1 MELLLV
7 RHALPVRVDNTATGA
22 QADPVLSD
30 LGWRQSGALADWLI
44 GALPGGPP
52 AEPVDAVYSS
62 TRARARQT
70 AEPLAERLGLEVG
83 IEPGLDEYDFGEPE
97 YVPIE
102 ELKATGDPRWHELVS
117 EDAIPAPEA
126 FMAQVVAG
134 VDRII
139 AAHPGQR
146 VVVFCHG
153 GTICAY
159 IAHLLGLDRI
169 LFYEATYTSV
179 NRVLAASTGERSLGS
194 LNETAHLRVAGVPVY
209 LPGGLPENLPG
220 G

>member
-7 RHALPVRVDNTATGA
+7 RHALPVRVDNRDTGDE
-22 QADPVLSD
+22 ADPVLSD
-30 LGWRQSGALADWLI
+30 LGWRQSRAVADWLV
-44 GALPGGPP
+44 GALPGGPS
-52 AEPVDAVYSS
+52 AEPIDAVYAS

-70 AEPLAERLGLEVG
+70 AEPLAERLTQELW
-83 IEPGLDEYDFGEPE
+83 IEPGLDEYDYGEPE

-102 ELKATGDPRWHELVS
+102 ELKEAGDPRWHELVS

-126 FMAQVVAG
+126 FMAQVVTG

-146 VVVFCHG
+146 VVAFCHG

-159 IAHLLGLDRI
+159 MAHLLGLDRI
-169 LFYEATYTSV
+169 LFFEAAYTSV

-194 LNETAHLRVAGVPVY
+194 LNETAHLRVAGVPTY
-209 LPGGLPENLPG
+209 LPGG
-220 G
+220 

>member
-7 RHALPVRVDNTATGA
+7 RHALPVRVDNRDTGDE
-22 QADPVLSD
+22 ADPVLSD
-30 LGWRQSGALADWLI
+30 LGWRQSRAVADWLV
-44 GALPGGPP
+44 GALPGGPS
-52 AEPVDAVYSS
+52 AEPIDAVYAS

-70 AEPLAERLGLEVG
+70 AEPLAERLGQELR
-83 IEPGLDEYDFGEPE
+83 IEPGLDEYDYGEPE

-102 ELKATGDPRWHELVS
+102 ELKEAGDPRWHELVS

-126 FMAQVVAG
+126 FMAQVVTG

-146 VVVFCHG
+146 VVAFCHG

-159 IAHLLGLDRI
+159 MAHLLGLDRI
-169 LFYEATYTSV
+169 LFFEAAYTSV

-194 LNETAHLRVAGVPVY
+194 LNETAHLRVAGLPTY
-209 LPGGLPENLPG
+209 APGG
-220 G
+220 

>member
-7 RHALPVRVDNTATGA
+7 RHALPVRVDNRDTGDE
-22 QADPVLSD
+22 ADPVLSD
-30 LGWRQSGALADWLI
+30 LGWRQSRAVADWLV
-44 GALPGGPP
+44 GALPGGPS
-52 AEPVDAVYSS
+52 AEPIDAVYAS

-70 AEPLAERLGLEVG
+70 AEPLAERLEQELR
-83 IEPGLDEYDFGEPE
+83 IEPGLDEYDYGEPE

-102 ELKATGDPRWHELVS
+102 ELKETGDPRWHELVS

-126 FMAQVVAG
+126 FMAQVVTG

-146 VVVFCHG
+146 VVAFCHG

-159 IAHLLGLDRI
+159 MAHLLGLDRI
-169 LFYEATYTSV
+169 LFFEAAYTSV

-194 LNETAHLRVAGVPVY
+194 LNETAHLRVSGVPTY
-209 LPGGLPENLPG
+209 LPGG
-220 G
+220 

>member
-1 MELLLV
+1 MERLRV
-7 RHALPVRVDNTATGA
+7 RHALPARVDNRDTGGE
-22 QADPVLSD
+22 ADPVLSD
-30 LGWRQSGALADWLI
+30 LGWRQSRVVAAGLV

-52 AEPVDAVYSS
+52 AEPIDAVYAS

-70 AEPLAERLGLEVG
+70 AEPLAERLGQELR
-83 IEPGLDEYDFGEPE
+83 IEPGLDEYDYGEPE

-102 ELKATGDPRWHELVS
+102 ELKEAGDPRWHELVS

-126 FMAQVVAG
+126 FMAQVVTG

-146 VVVFCHG
+146 VVAFCHG

-159 IAHLLGLDRI
+159 MAHLLGLDRI
-169 LFYEATYTSV
+169 LFFEAAYTSV

-194 LNETAHLRVAGVPVY
+194 LNETAHLRVAGVPTY
-209 LPGGLPENLPG
+209 LPGG
-220 G
+220 

>member
-7 RHALPVRVDNTATGA
+7 RHALPVRVDNRDTGDE
-22 QADPVLSD
+22 ADPVLSD
-30 LGWRQSGALADWLI
+30 LGWRQSRAVADWLV
-44 GALPGGPP
+44 GALPGGP
-52 AEPVDAVYSS
+52 AA
-62 TRARARQT
+62 
-70 AEPLAERLGLEVG
+70 
-83 IEPGLDEYDFGEPE
+83 EPGLDEYDYGEPE

-102 ELKATGDPRWHELVS
+102 ELKETGDPRWHELVS

-126 FMAQVVAG
+126 FMAQVVTG

-146 VVVFCHG
+146 VVAFCHG

-159 IAHLLGLDRI
+159 MAHLLGLDRI
-169 LFYEATYTSV
+169 LFFEAAYTSV

-194 LNETAHLRVAGVPVY
+194 LNETAHLRVAGVPTY
-209 LPGGLPENLPG
+209 LPGG
-220 G
+220 

>member
-7 RHALPVRVDNTATGA
+7 RHALPVRVDNRDTGDE
-22 QADPVLSD
+22 ADPVLSD
-30 LGWRQSGALADWLI
+30 LGWRQSRAVADWLV
-44 GALPGGPP
+44 GALPGGPS
-52 AEPVDAVYSS
+52 AEPIDAVYAS

-70 AEPLAERLGLEVG
+70 AEPLAERLGQELR
-83 IEPGLDEYDFGEPE
+83 IEPGRDEYDYGEPE

-102 ELKATGDPRWHELVS
+102 ELKETGDPRWHELVS

-126 FMAQVVAG
+126 FMAQVVTG

-146 VVVFCHG
+146 VVAFCHG

-159 IAHLLGLDRI
+159 MAHLLGLDRI
-169 LFYEATYTSV
+169 LFFEAAYTSV
-179 NRVLAASTGERSLGS
+179 NRVLAASTGDRSLGS
-194 LNETAHLRVAGVPVY
+194 LNAPAHLRVAGVPTY
-209 LPGGLPENLPG
+209 LPGG
-220 G
+220 

>member
-7 RHALPVRVDNTATGA
+7 RHALPVRVDNRDTGDE
-22 QADPVLSD
+22 ADPVLSD
-30 LGWRQSGALADWLI
+30 LGWRQSRAVADWLV
-44 GALPGGPP
+44 GALPGGPL
-52 AEPVDAVYSS
+52 AEPIDAVYAS

-70 AEPLAERLGLEVG
+70 AEPLAERLGQELR
-83 IEPGLDEYDFGEPE
+83 IEPGLDEYDYGEPE

-102 ELKATGDPRWHELVS
+102 ELKEAGDPRWHELVS

-126 FMAQVVAG
+126 FMAQVVTG

-146 VVVFCHG
+146 VVAFCHG

-159 IAHLLGLDRI
+159 MAHLLGLDRI
-169 LFYEATYTSV
+169 LFFEAAYTSV

-194 LNETAHLRVAGVPVY
+194 LNETAHLRVAGVPTY
-209 LPGGLPENLPG
+209 LPGG
-220 G
+220 

>member
-7 RHALPVRVDNTATGA
+7 RHALPVRVDNRDTGDE
-22 QADPVLSD
+22 ADPVLSD
-30 LGWRQSGALADWLI
+30 LGWRQSRAVADWLV
-44 GALPGGPP
+44 GALPGGPS
-52 AEPVDAVYSS
+52 AEPIDAVYAS

-70 AEPLAERLGLEVG
+70 AEPLAERLGQELW
-83 IEPGLDEYDFGEPE
+83 IEPGLDEYDYGEPE

-102 ELKATGDPRWHELVS
+102 ELKEAGDPRWHELVS

-126 FMAQVVAG
+126 FMAQVVTG

-146 VVVFCHG
+146 VVAFCHG

-159 IAHLLGLDRI
+159 MARLLGLDRI
-169 LFYEATYTSV
+169 LFFEAAYTSV

-194 LNETAHLRVAGVPVY
+194 LNETAHLRVAGVPTY
-209 LPGGLPENLPG
+209 LPGG
-220 G
+220 

>member
-7 RHALPVRVDNTATGA
+7 RHALPVRVANRDTGDE
-22 QADPVLSD
+22 ADPVLSD
-30 LGWRQSGALADWLI
+30 LGWRQSRAVAAWLV
-44 GALPGGPP
+44 GALPGGPS
-52 AEPVDAVYSS
+52 AEPIDAVYAS

-70 AEPLAERLGLEVG
+70 AEPLAERLGQELR
-83 IEPGLDEYDFGEPE
+83 IEPGLDEYDYGEPE

-102 ELKATGDPRWHELVS
+102 ELKEAGDPRWHELVS

-126 FMAQVVAG
+126 FMAQGVTG

-146 VVVFCHG
+146 VVAFCHG

-159 IAHLLGLDRI
+159 MAHLLGLDRI
-169 LFYEATYTSV
+169 LFFEAAYTSV

-194 LNETAHLRVAGVPVY
+194 RNETAHLRVAGVPTY
-209 LPGGLPENLPG
+209 LPGG
-220 G
+220 

>member
-7 RHALPVRVDNTATGA
+7 RHALPVRVDNRDTGDE
-22 QADPVLSD
+22 ADPVLSD
-30 LGWRQSGALADWLI
+30 LGWRQSRAVADWLV
-44 GALPGGPP
+44 GALPGGPS
-52 AEPVDAVYSS
+52 AEPIDAVYAR

-70 AEPLAERLGLEVG
+70 AEPLAERLGQELRS
-83 IEPGLDEYDFGEPE
+83 EPGLDEYDYGEPE

-102 ELKATGDPRWHELVS
+102 ELKEAGDPRWHELVS

-126 FMAQVVAG
+126 FMAQVVTG

-146 VVVFCHG
+146 VVAFCHG

-159 IAHLLGLDRI
+159 MAHLLGLDRI
-169 LFYEATYTSV
+169 LFFEAAYTSV

-194 LNETAHLRVAGVPVY
+194 LNETAHLRVAGVPTY
-209 LPGGLPENLPG
+209 LPGG
-220 G
+220 

>member
-1 MELLLV
+1 V
-7 RHALPVRVDNTATGA
+7 
-22 QADPVLSD
+22 
-30 LGWRQSGALADWLI
+30 ADWLV
-44 GALPGGPP
+44 GALPGGPS
-52 AEPVDAVYSS
+52 AEPIDAVYAS

-70 AEPLAERLGLEVG
+70 AEPLAERLGQELR
-83 IEPGLDEYDFGEPE
+83 IEPGLDEYDYGEPE

-102 ELKATGDPRWHELVS
+102 ELKEAGDPRWHELVS

-126 FMAQVVAG
+126 FMAQVVTG

-146 VVVFCHG
+146 VVAFCHG

-159 IAHLLGLDRI
+159 MAHLLGLDRI
-169 LFYEATYTSV
+169 LFFEAAYTSV

-194 LNETAHLRVAGVPVY
+194 LNETAHLRVAGVPTY
-209 LPGGLPENLPG
+209 LPGG
-220 G
+220 

>member
-1 MELLLV
+1 MVLLLV
-7 RHALPVRVDNTATGA
+7 RHALPVRVDNRDTGDE
-22 QADPVLSD
+22 ADPVLSD
-30 LGWRQSGALADWLI
+30 LGWRQSRAVADWLV
-44 GALPGGPP
+44 GALPGGPS
-52 AEPVDAVYSS
+52 AEPIDAVYAS

-70 AEPLAERLGLEVG
+70 AEPLAERLGQELR
-83 IEPGLDEYDFGEPE
+83 IEPGLAEYDYGEPE

-102 ELKATGDPRWHELVS
+102 ELKETGDPRWHELVS

-126 FMAQVVAG
+126 FMAQVVTG

-146 VVVFCHG
+146 VVAFCHG

-159 IAHLLGLDRI
+159 MAHLLGLDRI
-169 LFYEATYTSV
+169 LFFEAAYTSV

-194 LNETAHLRVAGVPVY
+194 LNETAHLRVSGVPTY
-209 LPGGLPENLPG
+209 LPGG
-220 G
+220 

>member
-7 RHALPVRVDNTATGA
+7 RHALPVRVDNRDTGDE
-22 QADPVLSD
+22 ADPVLSD
-30 LGWRQSGALADWLI
+30 LGWRQSRAVADWLV
-44 GALPGGPP
+44 GALPGGPS
-52 AEPVDAVYSS
+52 AEPIDAVYAS

-70 AEPLAERLGLEVG
+70 AEPLAERLGQELR
-83 IEPGLDEYDFGEPE
+83 IEPGLDEYDYGEPE

-102 ELKATGDPRWHELVS
+102 ELKEAGDPRWQELVS
-117 EDAIPAPEA
+117 KDAIPAPEA
-126 FMAQVVAG
+126 FMAQVVTG

-146 VVVFCHG
+146 VVAFCHG

-159 IAHLLGLDRI
+159 MAHLLGLDRI
-169 LFYEATYTSV
+169 LFFEAAYTSV

-194 LNETAHLRVAGVPVY
+194 LNETAHLRVAGVPTY
-209 LPGGLPENLPG
+209 LPGG
-220 G
+220 

>member
-7 RHALPVRVDNTATGA
+7 RHALPVRVDNTATGEA
-22 QADPVLSD
+22 ADPVLSE
-30 LGWRQSGALADWLI
+30 LGWRQSQALADWLA

-52 AEPVDAVYSS
+52 AEPVDAVYAS
-62 TRARARQT
+62 TRARARQSS
-70 AEPLAERLGLEVG
+70 EPLTGRLGQDLRL
-83 IEPGLDEYDFGEPE
+83 EPGLDEYDYGEPE

-102 ELKATGDPRWHELVS
+102 ELKEAGDPRWHELVS

-126 FMAQVVAG
+126 FMAQVVGG

-139 AAHPGQR
+139 AAHSGQR
-146 VVVFCHG
+146 VVAFCHG

-159 IAHLLGLDRI
+159 MAHLLGLDRI
-169 LFYEATYTSV
+169 LFFEAAYTSV

-194 LNETAHLRVAGVPVY
+194 LNETAHLRVAG
-209 LPGGLPENLPG
+209 LPTYSPDS
-220 G
+220 

>member
-7 RHALPVRVDNTATGA
+7 RHALPVRVDNRDTGDE
-22 QADPVLSD
+22 ADPVLSD
-30 LGWRQSGALADWLI
+30 LGWRQSRSLADWLA
-44 GALPGGPP
+44 GALPGGPS
-52 AEPVDAVYSS
+52 AEPIDAVYAS

-70 AEPLAERLGLEVG
+70 AEPLAERLGQELR
-83 IEPGLDEYDFGEPE
+83 IEPGLDEYDYGEPE

-102 ELKATGDPRWHELVS
+102 ELKETGDPRWHELVS

-126 FMAQVVAG
+126 FMAQVVTG

-146 VVVFCHG
+146 VVAFCHG

-159 IAHLLGLDRI
+159 MAHLLGLDRV
-169 LFYEATYTSV
+169 LFFEAMYTSV
-179 NRVLAASTGERSLGS
+179 NRVLAASTGERSLVS
-194 LNETAHLRVAGVPVY
+194 LNETAHLRVAG
-209 LPGGLPENLPG
+209 LPTYAPDF
-220 G
+220 

>member
-7 RHALPVRVDNTATGA
+7 RHALPVRVNNRDTGDE
-22 QADPVLSD
+22 ADPVLSD
-30 LGWRQSGALADWLI
+30 LGWRQSRAVADWLV
-44 GALPGGPP
+44 GALPGGPS
-52 AEPVDAVYSS
+52 AEPIDAVYAS

-70 AEPLAERLGLEVG
+70 AEPLAERLGQELR
-83 IEPGLDEYDFGEPE
+83 IEPGLDEYDYGEPE

-102 ELKATGDPRWHELVS
+102 ELKEAGDPRWHELVS
-117 EDAIPAPEA
+117 EGAIPAPEA
-126 FMAQVVAG
+126 FMAQVVTG

-146 VVVFCHG
+146 VVAFCHG

-159 IAHLLGLDRI
+159 MAHLLGLDRI
-169 LFYEATYTSV
+169 LFFEAAYTSV

-194 LNETAHLRVAGVPVY
+194 LNETAHLRVAGVPTY
-209 LPGGLPENLPG
+209 LPGG
-220 G
+220 

>member
-7 RHALPVRVDNTATGA
+7 RHALPVRVDNRDTGDE
-22 QADPVLSD
+22 ADPVLSD
-30 LGWRQSGALADWLI
+30 LGWRQSRAVADWLV
-44 GALPGGPP
+44 GALPGGPS
-52 AEPVDAVYSS
+52 AELIDAVYAS

-70 AEPLAERLGLEVG
+70 AGPLAERLGQELR
-83 IEPGLDEYDFGEPE
+83 IESGLDEYDYGEPE

-102 ELKATGDPRWHELVS
+102 ELKETGDPRWHELVS
-117 EDAIPAPEA
+117 EDAILAPEA
-126 FMAQVVAG
+126 FMAQVVTG

-146 VVVFCHG
+146 VVAFCHG

-159 IAHLLGLDRI
+159 MAHLLGLDRI
-169 LFYEATYTSV
+169 LFFEAAYTSV

-194 LNETAHLRVAGVPVY
+194 LNETAHLRVAGVPTY
-209 LPGGLPENLPG
+209 LPGG
-220 G
+220 

>member
-7 RHALPVRVDNTATGA
+7 LHALPVRVDNRDTGDE
-22 QADPVLSD
+22 ADPVLSD
-30 LGWRQSGALADWLI
+30 LGWRQSRAVADWLV
-44 GALPGGPP
+44 GALPGGPS
-52 AEPVDAVYSS
+52 AEPIDAVYAS

-70 AEPLAERLGLEVG
+70 AEPLAERLGQELR
-83 IEPGLDEYDFGEPE
+83 IEPGLDEYDYGEPE

-102 ELKATGDPRWHELVS
+102 ELKEAGDPRWHELVS

-126 FMAQVVAG
+126 FMAQVVTG

-146 VVVFCHG
+146 VVAFCHG

-159 IAHLLGLDRI
+159 MAHLLGLDRI
-169 LFYEATYTSV
+169 LFFEAAYTSV

-194 LNETAHLRVAGVPVY
+194 LNETAHLRVAVVPTY
-209 LPGGLPENLPG
+209 LPGG
-220 G
+220 

>member
-7 RHALPVRVDNTATGA
+7 RHALPVSVDNTATGEA
-22 QADPVLSD
+22 ADPVLSD
-30 LGWRQSGALADWLI
+30 LGWRQSRSLADWLA
-44 GALPGGPP
+44 GALPGGPS
-52 AEPVDAVYSS
+52 AEPIDAVYAS

-70 AEPLAERLGLEVG
+70 AEPLAERLGQELR
-83 IEPGLDEYDFGEPE
+83 IEPGLDEYDYGEPE

-102 ELKATGDPRWHELVS
+102 ELKETGDPRWHELVS

-126 FMAQVVAG
+126 FMAQVVTG

-146 VVVFCHG
+146 VVAFCHG

-159 IAHLLGLDRI
+159 MAHLLGLDRV
-169 LFYEATYTSV
+169 LFFEAMYTSV
-179 NRVLAASTGERSLGS
+179 NRVLAASTGERSLVS
-194 LNETAHLRVAGVPVY
+194 LNETAHLRVAG
-209 LPGGLPENLPG
+209 LPTYAPDF
-220 G
+220 

>member
-7 RHALPVRVDNTATGA
+7 RHALPVRVDNRDTGDE
-22 QADPVLSD
+22 ADPVLSD
-30 LGWRQSGALADWLI
+30 LGWRQSRAVADWL
-44 GALPGGPP
+44 
-52 AEPVDAVYSS
+52 
-62 TRARARQT
+62 ARARQT
-70 AEPLAERLGLEVG
+70 AEPLAERLGQELR
-83 IEPGLDEYDFGEPE
+83 IEPGLDEYDYGEPE

-102 ELKATGDPRWHELVS
+102 ELKEAGDPRWHELVS

-126 FMAQVVAG
+126 FMAQVVTG

-146 VVVFCHG
+146 VVAFCHG

-159 IAHLLGLDRI
+159 MAHLLGLDRI
-169 LFYEATYTSV
+169 LFFEAAYTSV

-194 LNETAHLRVAGVPVY
+194 LNETAHLRVAGVPTY
-209 LPGGLPENLPG
+209 LPGG
-220 G
+220 

>member
-7 RHALPVRVDNTATGA
+7 RHALPVRVDNRDTGDE
-22 QADPVLSD
+22 ADPVLSD
-30 LGWRQSGALADWLI
+30 LGWRQSRAVADWLV
-44 GALPGGPP
+44 GALPGGPS
-52 AEPVDAVYSS
+52 AEPIDAVYAS

-70 AEPLAERLGLEVG
+70 AEPLAERLGQELR
-83 IEPGLDEYDFGEPE
+83 IEPGLDEYDYGEPE

-102 ELKATGDPRWHELVS
+102 ELKETGDPRWHELVS

-126 FMAQVVAG
+126 FMAQVVTG

-146 VVVFCHG
+146 VVAFCHG

-159 IAHLLGLDRI
+159 MAHLLGLDRV
-169 LFYEATYTSV
+169 LFFEAMYTSV
-179 NRVLAASTGERSLGS
+179 NRVLAASTGERSLVS
-194 LNETAHLRVAGVPVY
+194 LNETAHLRVAG
-209 LPGGLPENLPG
+209 LPTYAPDF
-220 G
+220 